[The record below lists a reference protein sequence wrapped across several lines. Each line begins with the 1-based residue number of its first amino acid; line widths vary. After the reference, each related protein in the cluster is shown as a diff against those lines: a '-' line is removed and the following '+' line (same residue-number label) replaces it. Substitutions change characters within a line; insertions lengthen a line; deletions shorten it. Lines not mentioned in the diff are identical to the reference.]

1 MTAGGDPRQNAPMR
15 DLDGKV
21 AVITGGASGIG
32 LAMARRFRDAGMRIA
47 IADVEDA
54 ARSAAAEALGGSDVL
69 ALPCDVTDLA
79 GLHAFRDA
87 VLDRFGAAHLVCAN
101 AGVAP
106 SGPIVGTS
114 VDTWRWVMDV
124 NVMGVVHTIDAF
136 GALLVAQG
144 DGHFVLTASAA
155 GLSTTP
161 GLGAYS
167 ATKHAVVGTAATLRA
182 ELAGTGVGV
191 SVLCP
196 GLVRTRIF
204 ESERNRPDDAE
215 SHADAA
221 TAEMLKG
228 IIGGGVDPAAIADA
242 VHAAVVAD
250 RLFIIPTTD
259 VAGMIRAR
267 LDEVTAALPDA

>member
-1 MTAGGDPRQNAPMR
+1 MPPVHE
-15 DLDGKV
+15 LVGKV
-21 AVITGGASGIG
+21 TVITGGASGIG
-32 LAMARRFRDAGMRIA
+32 LAMARRFQRAGMRVA
-47 IADVEDA
+47 IADVEAAALDA
-54 ARSAAAEALGGSDVL
+54 AVDELGGGDGVL
-69 ALPCDVTDLA
+69 GVPCDVTVPADV
-79 GLHAFRDA
+79 HALRDA

-106 SGPIVGTS
+106 TGPIIGTTI
-114 VDTWRWVMDV
+114 DTWRWVMDV

-136 GALLVAQG
+136 GAGLVAQG

-204 ESERNRPDDAE
+204 ESERNRPDGAE
-215 SHADAA
+215 SHADPT
-221 TAEMLKG
+221 TAQMLKG
-228 IIGGGVDPAAIADA
+228 IISGGVDPDTIAEAVHDA
-242 VHAAVVAD
+242 VVDD
-250 RLFIIPTTD
+250 RLFILPTTD

-267 LDEVTAALPDA
+267 LDEIAAALPDA

>member
-1 MTAGGDPRQNAPMR
+1 MR
-15 DLDGKV
+15 ALDGKV
-21 AVITGGASGIG
+21 IVITGGAGGIG
-32 LAMARRFRDAGMRIA
+32 LALARRFQGAGMRVA
-47 IADVEDA
+47 IADVEAAALDA
-54 ARSAAAEALGGSDVL
+54 AVDALGSGPDVL
-69 ALPCDVTDLA
+69 GVACDVTDLA
-79 GLHAFRDA
+79 DVHRLRDA
-87 VLDRFGAAHLVCAN
+87 VLDRFGAAHVVCAN

-106 SGPIVGTS
+106 TGPIVGTT

-136 GALLVAQG
+136 GAGLVAQG

-182 ELAGTGVGV
+182 ELTGTGVGV

-196 GLVRTRIF
+196 GLVRTAIF
-204 ESERNRPDDAE
+204 DSERNRPGDAS
-215 SHADAA
+215 SHADPA

-228 IIGGGVDPAAIADA
+228 IVSGGVDPGTIAEA
-242 VHAAVVAD
+242 VHTAVVED
-250 RLFIIPTTD
+250 RLFVLPTTD

-267 LDEVTAALPDA
+267 LDEVAAALPTE

>member
-1 MTAGGDPRQNAPMR
+1 MQQ
-15 DLDGKV
+15 LDGKV
-21 AVITGGASGIG
+21 AVITGGAGGIG
-32 LAMARRFRDAGMRIA
+32 LALAHRFRQAGMRIA
-47 IADVEDA
+47 LADVEAGALDA
-54 ARSAAAEALGGSDVL
+54 AVDALGGGADVL
-69 ALPCDVTDLA
+69 GIVCDVTDVA
-79 GLHAFRDA
+79 DVHRMRDA
-87 VLDRFGAAHLVCAN
+87 VLARFGAAHVVCAN

-106 SGPIVGTS
+106 SGPILGTS
-114 VDTWRWVMDV
+114 IESWRWVMDV

-136 GALLVAQG
+136 GATLVGQD

-215 SHADAA
+215 THTDASTAD
-221 TAEMLKG
+221 LFRG
-228 IIGGGVDPAAIADA
+228 IIPGGADPAVIADA
-242 VHAAVVAD
+242 VHDAVVAD
-250 RLFIIPTTD
+250 RLFILPTTD

-267 LDEVTAALPDA
+267 LDEVAAALPDA

>member
-1 MTAGGDPRQNAPMR
+1 MQR
-15 DLDGKV
+15 LDGKV
-21 AVITGGASGIG
+21 CAISGGAGGIG
-32 LAMARRFRDAGMRIA
+32 LALARRFRDAGMRIA
-47 IADVEDA
+47 IADVEA
-54 ARSAAAEALGGSDVL
+54 GALTEAVDTLGGGDDVL
-69 ALPCDVTDLA
+69 AVGCDVTVLDDV
-79 GLHAFRDA
+79 HRFRDA
-87 VLDRFGAAHLVCAN
+87 VLDRFGAAHVVCAN

-106 SGPIVGTS
+106 TGPIIGTS

-136 GALLVAQG
+136 GAGLVAQG

-204 ESERNRPDDAE
+204 DSERNRPDDAE

-228 IIGGGVDPAAIADA
+228 IIGGGVDPDAIAEA
-242 VHAAVVAD
+242 VHAAVVED
-250 RLFIIPTTD
+250 RLFVLPTTD

-267 LDEVTAALPDA
+267 LDEVAAALPAE

>member
-1 MTAGGDPRQNAPMR
+1 MQE
-15 DLDGKV
+15 LEGKV
-21 AVITGGASGIG
+21 CVVTGGAGGIG
-32 LAMARRFRDAGMRIA
+32 LAMARRFQGAGMRVA
-47 IADVEDA
+47 IADVETDA
-54 ARSAAAEALGGSDVL
+54 LDAGVDALGGGPDVL
-69 ALPCDVTDLA
+69 GVRADVTVLA
-79 GLHAFRDA
+79 DVHGLRDA
-87 VLDRFGAAHLVCAN
+87 VLERFGAAHVVCAN

-106 SGPIVGTS
+106 SGPIIGTS

-136 GALLVAQG
+136 GAGLVAQG

-167 ATKHAVVGTAATLRA
+167 ATKHAVVGTAATLRT

-204 ESERNRPDDAE
+204 DSERNRPDDAE
-215 SHADAA
+215 SHADPT

-228 IIGGGVDPAAIADA
+228 IIGGGVDPDEIAEA
-242 VHAAVVAD
+242 VHAAVIDD
-250 RLFIIPTTD
+250 RLFILPTTD

-267 LDEVTAALPDA
+267 LDDVAAALPAQ

>member
-1 MTAGGDPRQNAPMR
+1 MQELA
-15 DLDGKV
+15 GKV
-21 AVITGGASGIG
+21 IVVTGGAGGIG
-32 LAMARRFRDAGMRIA
+32 LALARRFRDAGMRVA
-47 IADVEDA
+47 LADVEVDALDA
-54 ARSAAAEALGGSDVL
+54 AAAALGAGDDLLTVV
-69 ALPCDVTDLA
+69 CDVTDLA
-79 GLHAFRDA
+79 CVHRLRDA
-87 VLDRFGAAHLVCAN
+87 VLERFGAAHVVCAN

-106 SGPIVGTS
+106 TGPILGTT

-136 GALLVAQG
+136 GAGLVAQG

-204 ESERNRPDDAE
+204 DSERNRPGAAE
-215 SHADAA
+215 SHADPA
-221 TAEMLKG
+221 TAELLKG
-228 IIGGGVDPAAIADA
+228 VIADGVDPAAIADA
-242 VHAAVVAD
+242 VHAAVVDD
-250 RLFIIPTTD
+250 RLFVLPTTD
-259 VAGMIRAR
+259 VVGLIQAR
-267 LDEVTAALPDA
+267 LADVAAALPGTSSAELGLG

>member
-1 MTAGGDPRQNAPMR
+1 MR
-15 DLDGKV
+15 DMTQLDGKV
-21 AVITGGASGIG
+21 AVITGGAGGIG
-32 LAMARRFRDAGMRIA
+32 LALAHRFRRAGMRIA
-47 IADVEDA
+47 LADVEADALDA
-54 ARSAAAEALGGSDVL
+54 AVADLGGADDVF
-69 ALPCDVTDLA
+69 AATCDVTDLA
-79 GLHAFRDA
+79 DVHRFRDA
-87 VLDRFGAAHLVCAN
+87 VLAHFGAAHVVCAN

-106 SGPIVGTS
+106 SGPILGTS
-114 VDTWRWVMDV
+114 IESWRWVMDV

-136 GALLVAQG
+136 GATLVGQA

-167 ATKHAVVGTAATLRA
+167 ATKHAVVGTAATLHA

-215 SHADAA
+215 SHHHPA
-221 TAEMLKG
+221 TADLFRG
-228 IIGGGVDPAAIADA
+228 IVPGLSLIHI
-242 VHAAVVAD
+242 
-250 RLFIIPTTD
+250 
-259 VAGMIRAR
+259 
-267 LDEVTAALPDA
+267 

>member
-1 MTAGGDPRQNAPMR
+1 MNE
-15 DLDGKV
+15 LDGKV
-21 AVITGGASGIG
+21 SVITGGAGGIG
-32 LAMARRFRDAGMRIA
+32 LALARRFRRAGMRVA
-47 IADVEDA
+47 IADVEGA
-54 ARSAAAEALGGSDVL
+54 ALEAGVAALGGGSDVL
-69 ALPCDVTDLA
+69 GVACDVTALDDV
-79 GLHAFRDA
+79 HALRDA
-87 VLDRFGAAHLVCAN
+87 VLERFGTAHVVCAN

-106 SGPIVGTS
+106 TGPIVGTS
-114 VDTWRWVMDV
+114 IDTWRWVVDV
-124 NVMGVVHTIDAF
+124 NLMGVIHTIDAF
-136 GALLVAQG
+136 APSVVAQG

-204 ESERNRPDDAE
+204 DSERNRPGDAE
-215 SHADAA
+215 SHADPETA
-221 TAEMLKG
+221 TMLKG
-228 IIGGGVDPAAIADA
+228 IITGGVDPDEIADA
-242 VHAAVVAD
+242 VHAAVVDD
-250 RLFIIPTTD
+250 RLFILPTTD

-267 LDEVTAALPDA
+267 LDEVAAALPVVPHTD

>member
-1 MTAGGDPRQNAPMR
+1 MQA
-15 DLDGKV
+15 LEGKV
-21 AVITGGASGIG
+21 GVITGGAGGIG
-32 LAMARRFRDAGMRIA
+32 LALARRFRAAGMRVA
-47 IADVEDA
+47 LADVEGAALDA
-54 ARSAAAEALGGSDVL
+54 AVEALGGGDDVL
-69 ALPCDVTDLA
+69 GTICDVTALA
-79 GLHAFRDA
+79 DVHALRDA
-87 VLDRFGAAHLVCAN
+87 VLDRFGAAHVVCAN

-124 NVMGVVHTIDAF
+124 NVMGVIHTIDAF
-136 GALLVAQG
+136 APTLLAQA

-182 ELAGTGVGV
+182 ELTGTGVGV

-204 ESERNRPDDAE
+204 DSERNRPDDAE
-215 SHADAA
+215 SHADPA

-228 IIGGGVDPAAIADA
+228 IIGGGVDPDEIAEA
-242 VHAAVVAD
+242 VHAAIVSD
-250 RLFIIPTTD
+250 TLFILPTTD

-267 LDEVTAALPDA
+267 LDEVADALPAE

>member
-1 MTAGGDPRQNAPMR
+1 MHE
-15 DLDGKV
+15 LDGKV
-21 AVITGGASGIG
+21 IVITGGAGGIG
-32 LAMARRFRDAGMRIA
+32 LALARRFRHAGMRVA
-47 IADVEDA
+47 IGDVEAAALDA
-54 ARSAAAEALGGSDVL
+54 AIDALGGGPDVL
-69 ALPCDVTDLA
+69 GVRCDVTALDDV
-79 GLHAFRDA
+79 HALRDA
-87 VLDRFGAAHLVCAN
+87 VLDRFGAAHVVCAN

-106 SGPIVGTS
+106 TGPIVGTT

-136 GALLVAQG
+136 GAGLVAQG

-167 ATKHAVVGTAATLRA
+167 ATKHAVVGIAATLRA

-196 GLVRTRIF
+196 GLVRTGIF
-204 ESERNRPDDAE
+204 DSERNRPDDAS
-215 SHADAA
+215 SHADPA

-228 IIGGGVDPAAIADA
+228 IISSGVDPDEIAEA
-242 VHAAVVAD
+242 VHAAVVED
-250 RLFIIPTTD
+250 RLFILPTAD
-259 VAGMIRAR
+259 VAGMIRVR
-267 LDEVTAALPDA
+267 LDEVAAALRADTGA